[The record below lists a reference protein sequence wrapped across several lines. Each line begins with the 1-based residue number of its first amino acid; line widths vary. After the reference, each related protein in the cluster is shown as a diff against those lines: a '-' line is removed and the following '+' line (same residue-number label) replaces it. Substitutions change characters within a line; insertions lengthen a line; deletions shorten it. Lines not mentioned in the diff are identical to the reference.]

1 MCRVHFLPGILQNLH
16 ETRRFNDL
24 GRSCCFEWD
33 ACDRGNVRTSQPADA
48 DLRSSMDGFL
58 GVLHIPRGISSP
70 RGRDSGF
77 FVSLMCLFC
86 TFLHDFDPFIACL
99 RGVKYW
105 KILEN
110 RCKSAFFPINV
121 PFLPQKSAVIGPQSG
136 VFAASSARKRP
147 PRSICA
153 TSFAHGGFCSTKASV
168 EGQDTPHS
176 TYTRPLPPRQ
186 SSGRPSP
193 LTLARPEN
201 GQASRLALSL
211 RHRSRIKSRTSARPA
226 LCNEPRSSLSQPE

>member
-1 MCRVHFLPGILQNLH
+1 MCRVHFLPGILHNLH
-16 ETRRFNDL
+16 ENHRFNDL
-24 GRSCCFEWD
+24 GRCCCFEQD
-33 ACDRGNVRTSQPADA
+33 ACDRGNARTPQPADTA
-48 DLRSSMDGFL
+48 LRSGMDSFL

-110 RCKSAFFPINV
+110 RCKSAFFPLNV

-136 VFAASSARKRP
+136 VFAASSVKKRP
-147 PRSICA
+147 SKSICA
-153 TSFAHGGFCSTKASV
+153 TSFAHGGICSTKGFV
-168 EGQDTPHS
+168 EGADTPHS
-176 TYTRPLPPRQ
+176 TPTRPLPPRQ
-186 SSGRPSP
+186 SSGRLSP
-193 LTLARPEN
+193 LTLAHPEN
-201 GQASRLALSL
+201 GRASWPALPL
-211 RHRSRIKSRTSARPA
+211 RHRSSIRRGRRSGRLFATSPG
-226 LCNEPRSSLSQPE
+226 LL